1 MILSEDLFDDVV
13 VVEVPD
19 ASIELPVI
27 EDKPLEG
34 PMPGEDFGLADMLLD
49 GIKDEAEAIQKYNVI
64 LSNLGL
70 HEDMK
75 EIINDI
81 LVEENKHMGQL
92 QELLKIISPNA
103 EEIDNGEVEAE
114 HQIMHEAIDT
124 SSEHPNLDRVINE
137 LNSSEDGEKS
147 LFNFKV
153 EFLKDDGY
161 IGFRIYD
168 ENENF
173 SIGYE
178 DDILS
183 NIYYDFGIEFD
194 SDTIESPLDKIEKAI
209 QKDYNDPEF
218 YLDWENN
225 IVMIGWVKDKN

>member
-1 MILSEDLFDDVV
+1 
-13 VVEVPD
+13 
-19 ASIELPVI
+19 
-27 EDKPLEG
+27 
-34 PMPGEDFGLADMLLD
+34 
-49 GIKDEAEAIQKYNVI
+49 
-64 LSNLGL
+64 
-70 HEDMK
+70 MK

-103 EEIDNGEVEAE
+103 KEIDNGEVEAE
-114 HQIMHEAIDT
+114 HQIMHEAVDT

-147 LFNFKV
+147 PFNFKIK
-153 EFLKDDGY
+153 FLKDDGY

-218 YLDWENN
+218 YLDWENS